1 MQYKNEQ
8 EKSISR
14 RDFLAQAA
22 LAGAGLLVAPSALA
36 GFNPQSN
43 ANTFIQNPG
52 NKGKRKLGTME
63 VSAQGLGC
71 MSMAG
76 VYNPPQPKKE
86 MVAVIRTAFEQGV
99 TFFDTAEVYGPH
111 YSEEIVGEGLK
122 PFRNKIVLATKFG
135 FDTTSGTRGGRNSR
149 PEHIRQALE
158 GSLKRL
164 QTDVIDLYYL
174 HRVDPQVPVEDVAG
188 TVKDLIK
195 EGKVRHFGLSEAA
208 PDTIRRAHA
217 VQKVSA
223 LQSEYSLL
231 ERVMEKGILA
241 TCEELGI
248 GFVPWGPL
256 TRGFLTG
263 RFDENAKFDRSHR
276 NSQLPYMTPEALK
289 VNIKLLHLVQ
299 KWAKQKGI
307 TPAQFSLAWLQA
319 QKPWIV
325 PIPGTTNPNHLKEN
339 LGANNVKFTTDELKS
354 FRVAMENIPLQGVR
368 TPDTLLK
375 DQ

>member
-1 MQYKNEQ
+1 M
-8 EKSISR
+8 
-14 RDFLAQAA
+14 
-22 LAGAGLLVAPSALA
+22 LAGPSVLA
-36 GFNPQSN
+36 GIN
-43 ANTFIQNPG
+43 AQQNPTD
-52 NKGKRKLGTME
+52 KEKRRLGTLE
-63 VSAQGLGC
+63 VSALGLGC

-76 VYNPPQPKKE
+76 VYNAPQPKNE
-86 MVAVIRTAFEQGV
+86 MVAVIRAAVEQGV

-111 YSEEIVGEGLK
+111 YSEEIVGEGLR
-122 PFRNKIVLATKFG
+122 PFRAQVIIATKFG
-135 FDTTSGTRGGRNSR
+135 FDTTSGARGGRNSR

-174 HRVDPQVPVEDVAG
+174 HRLDPQVPVEDVAG

-195 EGKVRHFGLSEAA
+195 EGKVRHFGLSEVA

-217 VQKVSA
+217 VQKVTA
-223 LQSEYSLL
+223 LQSEYSLI
-231 ERVMEKGILA
+231 ERVMEHGILS

-248 GFVPWGPL
+248 GFVPWGPVN
-256 TRGFLTG
+256 RGFLTG
-263 RFDENAKFDRSHR
+263 RFDQNTRFEPSNR
-276 NSQLPYMTPEALK
+276 NSQLPYLTPDALK
-289 VNIKLLHLVQ
+289 TNIKLLDLVR
-299 KWAKQKGI
+299 KWSKEKGI

-325 PIPGTTNPNHLKEN
+325 PIPGTTNPGHLKEN
-339 LGANNVKFTTDELKS
+339 LGANNVTFTADELKD
-354 FRVAMENIPLQGVR
+354 FRTAMETIKLVGVR

>member
-1 MQYKNEQ
+1 
-8 EKSISR
+8 
-14 RDFLAQAA
+14 
-22 LAGAGLLVAPSALA
+22 
-36 GFNPQSN
+36 
-43 ANTFIQNPG
+43 
-52 NKGKRKLGTME
+52 
-63 VSAQGLGC
+63 
-71 MSMAG
+71 
-76 VYNPPQPKKE
+76 
-86 MVAVIRTAFEQGV
+86 MVALIRAAVEQGV

-111 YSEEIVGEGLK
+111 YSEEVVGEGLK
-122 PFRNKIVLATKFG
+122 PFRDKVVIASKFG

-164 QTDVIDLYYL
+164 QTDRIDLYYL

-188 TVKDLIK
+188 TVKELIK

-217 VQKVSA
+217 VQKVTA
-223 LQSEYSLL
+223 LQSEYSLV
-231 ERVMEKGILA
+231 ERVMEKGILS

-256 TRGFLTG
+256 NRGFLTG
-263 RFDENAKFDRSHR
+263 RFDENTKFDPSNR
-276 NSQLPYMTPEALK
+276 NSQLPYLAPEALK

-299 KWAKQKGI
+299 KWSKQKGI

-339 LGANNVKFTTDELKS
+339 LGANKVKFTADELKS
-354 FRVAMENIPLQGVR
+354 FRTEMETIKLQGVR

>member
-1 MQYKNEQ
+1 MQNTNEQ
-8 EKSISR
+8 SNSVSR
-14 RDFLAQAA
+14 RHFLNQAA
-22 LAGAGLLVAPSALA
+22 LAGAGLLVAPSAWA
-36 GFNPQSN
+36 GFNPQPN
-43 ANTFIQNPG
+43 AANLNMINQD
-52 NKGKRKLGTME
+52 KRKLGALE
-63 VSAQGLGC
+63 VSALGLGC

-76 VYNPPQPKKE
+76 VYNAPQPKDK
-86 MVAVIRTAFEQGV
+86 MVAVIRAAFDQGV

-111 YSEEIVGEGLK
+111 YSEEVVGEGLK
-122 PFRNKIVLATKFG
+122 PFRNNVVLASKFG

-208 PDTIRRAHA
+208 PATIRRAHA
-217 VQKVSA
+217 VQKVTA
-223 LQSEYSLL
+223 LQSEYSLV

-256 TRGFLTG
+256 NRGFLTG
-263 RFDENAKFDRSHR
+263 RFDENTKFEPSNR
-276 NSQLPYMTPEALK
+276 NSQLPYLTPEALK
-289 VNIKLLHLVQ
+289 INVKLLHLVRQ
-299 KWAKQKGI
+299 RAKDKGI

-325 PIPGTTNPNHLKEN
+325 PIPGTTNLNHLQEN
-339 LGANNVKFTTDELKS
+339 LGATNVKFTADELKS
-354 FRVAMENIPLQGVR
+354 FRMALENIKLQGVR